1 MMNFT
6 TNITDEDGWQIIST
20 DWRRIPFEDISW
32 AYQPLSTRR
41 TRCKALCRPVVKLS
55 HLADKVDES
64 SNDSEQELLNP
75 DLPGIEAAC
84 DALISYEADS
94 GFRYKFCL
102 DLRENEFTESA
113 RDIPC
118 QIDEKE
124 VLVSKEK
131 WNEMVQNLTG
141 DFTEERDNISSS
153 GSDSSSL
160 TSSLMLDFSDWEFPN
175 HVSMPSTPKP
185 RPYPYGTT
193 RSSPSV
199 SPPLKLNAFASSFTP
214 SGSSVPSLTFSNNA
228 SPLTTRSS
236 PSPTLHDFV
245 FPSLN
250 PSNPSV
256 YPKLKIEKDDQG
268 FYTNIEA
275 EIELSTPKSRM
286 TPSTLLPAFLQD
298 DHTRRKGVSS
308 RTRAL
313 VDRLR
318 SRQSVAHEGS
328 GSDLSSSSVDPRPR
342 DSQII
347 ILDGSLSRSRSGSRV
362 STHTP
367 TTSADDN
374 DGWIGLEKPLSTPP
388 KSQKRHGPKL
398 SASTT
403 SMHRRTGSGP
413 AALETEPEPRSPTS
427 PPSQEVVLSSLSLS
441 SSSNIP
447 SSLPPTPPVVTN
459 DDGWIDVSEVSHKYK
474 PKVFVSNVPAKTLS
488 ASLNRKT
495 AEPLTFPT
503 LNAPPPSSSRSSH
516 SHVRSKSTASSSLKR
531 SMKASHSSHAGIAPL
546 SVLPNYY
553 VPFSPAAA
561 VPVAVNVP
569 YAPYGVNPMM
579 PYATMTPQYQ
589 HHRYE
594 YQRHPQQYTY
604 HQRAHSVAIPTMM
617 MPAGYVK
624 PAYTVPNASPMTIRP
639 GMW

>member
-6 TNITDEDGWQIIST
+6 TNNTDEDGWQIIST

-64 SNDSEQELLNP
+64 SNCSEQELLNP

-84 DALISYEADS
+84 DALISYEANS
-94 GFRYKFCL
+94 GFRYRLCL

-160 TSSLMLDFSDWEFPN
+160 TSSLILDFSDWEFPN

-185 RPYPYGTT
+185 RSYPYGTT

-250 PSNPSV
+250 PSNP

-275 EIELSTPKSRM
+275 EIELSTPKSRL

-328 GSDLSSSSVDPRPR
+328 GSNLSSNPVDPRPR

-367 TTSADDN
+367 TSSADDN

-427 PPSQEVVLSSLSLS
+427 PPSQEVVLSSLLLS

-447 SSLPPTPPVVTN
+447 SSLPPTLPVVTN
-459 DDGWIDVSEVSHKYK
+459 DDGWIDVSEVSHNYK
-474 PKVFVSNVPAKTLS
+474 PKVAPDFPNLECPSTVELSPVS
-488 ASLNRKT
+488 
-495 AEPLTFPT
+495 LTC
-503 LNAPPPSSSRSSH
+503 SQQKH
-516 SHVRSKSTASSSLKR
+516 
-531 SMKASHSSHAGIAPL
+531 GIAPL

-553 VPFSPAAA
+553 VPFSHAAA

-589 HHRYE
+589 HHR
-594 YQRHPQQYTY
+594 
-604 HQRAHSVAIPTMM
+604 VAIPTMM

-624 PAYTVPNASPMTIRP
+624 PTFTVPNASPMTIRP

>member
-1 MMNFT
+1 MLNFT
-6 TNITDEDGWQIIST
+6 TNNTDEDGWQIIST
-20 DWRRIPFEDISW
+20 EWRRISFEDISW

-55 HLADKVDES
+55 LLTDKVDDS

-75 DLPGIEAAC
+75 NLVGIEAAC
-84 DALISYEADS
+84 DALSSYEADS

-102 DLRENEFTESA
+102 DLRENGCIESA

-118 QIDEKE
+118 RIDEKDIQ
-124 VLVSKEK
+124 VSKEK

-141 DFTEERDNISSS
+141 EFTEERDNISSS

-228 SPLTTRSS
+228 SPLTARSS

-328 GSDLSSSSVDPRPR
+328 GSDLSSSSVDPRQR
-342 DSQII
+342 EII

-374 DGWIGLEKPLSTPP
+374 DGWIGLEKPLPP

-398 SASTT
+398 TAPTT

-427 PPSQEVVLSSLSLS
+427 PSSQEVVLSTLS
-441 SSSNIP
+441 SSSSSRIQ
-447 SSLPPTPPVVTN
+447 SSLPPIPPVVTN
-459 DDGWIDVSEVSHKYK
+459 DDGWIEVSEVSHKYK
-474 PKVFVSNVPAKTLS
+474 PKVYVTNVSAKALS
-488 ASLNRKT
+488 ASSNRKT

-503 LNAPPPSSSRSSH
+503 LNAPPPSNSRPSR
-516 SHVRSKSTASSSLKR
+516 SHVRSTSTASSSSKR
-531 SMKASHSSHAGIAPL
+531 STKASHSSHAGIAPL
-546 SVLPNYY
+546 SVSPNYY
-553 VPFSPAAA
+553 VPLPPAI
-561 VPVAVNVP
+561 PVAVNVP
-569 YAPYGVNPMM
+569 YAPYAVNPLM

-589 HHRYE
+589 HHRYG

-624 PAYTVPNASPMTIRP
+624 PAYTVPNASPMAIRP
-639 GMW
+639 EMW